1 MNNKDQYRRNNG
13 TAYEYSVKLGRDD
26 CDLESLSKL
35 FFDLTEPTG
44 ANIGLL
50 ERHMYWLHWTAVCCE
65 IDCQNRMVHEDEVL
79 KRGMT
84 SSEPDPPG
92 VEKRNPFTE
101 RVIKVANYLIP
112 ELTRIVRECEVQSVE
127 DSFKGDV
134 DYSLRQARDAIEIF
148 QRIRGESEASVRPG
162 ERQDT

>member
-1 MNNKDQYRRNNG
+1 MNNKDQYSRNNG

-35 FFDLTEPTG
+35 SFDLAQPTG
-44 ANIGLL
+44 ADIGLL
-50 ERHMYWLHWTAVCCE
+50 ERYMYWLHWTAVCIE
-65 IDCQNRMVHEDEVL
+65 IDCQNRIALEDEVL
-79 KRGMT
+79 KRRMT
-84 SSEPDPPG
+84 SSETDPPG

-101 RVIKVANYLIP
+101 RDIKVANYLVS
-112 ELTRIVRECEVQSVE
+112 ELTRVVRECESQSVE
-127 DSFKGDV
+127 DSFKYGV
-134 DYSLRQARDAIEIF
+134 DHSLRQARDAIEIF